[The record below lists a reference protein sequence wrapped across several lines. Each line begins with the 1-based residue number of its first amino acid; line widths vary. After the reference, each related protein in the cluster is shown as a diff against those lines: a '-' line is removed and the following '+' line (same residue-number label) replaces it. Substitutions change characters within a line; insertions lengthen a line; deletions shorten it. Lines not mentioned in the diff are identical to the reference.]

1 VGSYTLKKIILIV
14 IVVIAAIA
22 IGFAAWTITP
32 IFTNTTIDEPL
43 PTGSEVPTIVD
54 KQGIAMVYTNVTI
67 AQLKSS

>member
-1 VGSYTLKKIILIV
+1 LKKIILIV

-43 PTGSEVPTIVD
+43 PTSLEVPTIVD
-54 KQGIAMVYTNVTI
+54 KQGIARV
-67 AQLKSS
+67 